1 MISLS
6 SESEVVIVDS
16 DKKSLSLIKRWF
28 LQKGVKVKDFV
39 DSVEATNYITDLIR
53 PPSIVISDM
62 FFSKGLSGVE
72 LADIVKDKF
81 ESTLTILI
89 VNKKVPLDNDLL
101 NRCTRHRFLSQ
112 IKMKDFLLKFN
123 EVA

>member
-16 DKKSLSLIKRWF
+16 DKRSLSLIKRWF
-28 LQKGVKVKDFV
+28 LQKGVKVKDFS
-39 DSVEATNYITDLIR
+39 DSVEATDYVTDLIK

-62 FFSKGLSGVE
+62 FFSRGLSGIE
-72 LADIVKDKF
+72 LADIVKNKF

-89 VNKKVPLDNDLL
+89 VNKKVPIDNDLL
-101 NRCTRHRFLSQ
+101 YKCTRHKFLSQ
-112 IKMKDFLLKFN
+112 IKMKDLLKSS